1 MERRSILGLSAMTA
15 IALALRPDDAD
26 AQQSDIDKIKA
37 AHQAFDA
44 ALQALDPRKMADVWA
59 HDAYVT
65 LINPRDKS
73 IAIGWDAVN
82 KGWEAVAAFWSE
94 LKTTPLREGP
104 HIHVNGNVA
113 WLTAIADTSGK
124 TKSGNTVTS
133 AGTFE
138 AQVLEKRGDRW
149 LVVAHNAWRVP
160 Q

>member
-1 MERRSILGLSAMTA
+1 MDRRSILSLSAMTVM
-15 IALALRPDDAD
+15 ALALRPDNAA
-26 AQQSDIDKIKA
+26 AQQSDVDKIKA
-37 AHQAFDA
+37 AHEAFHA

-59 HDAYVT
+59 HDPYVT

-82 KGWEAVAAFWSE
+82 KSWEAVAAFWSE
-94 LKTTPLREGP
+94 LKTTPLRDGP

-124 TKSGNTVTS
+124 TKSGNTVTT